1 MGLAFAERRDA
12 ASPPK
17 VRDSSAVVR
26 RTCACGGATGPDGM
40 CDRCRERALRNL
52 QRAAVAAAPQPEVAP
67 HAVHEVLRSPG
78 EPLDAGVRRWME
90 PHLGR
95 DLGDVRVHT
104 DARAADSAR
113 AVAARAY
120 TVGRRIVFG
129 AGAYAPATGDGRRLL
144 AHELTHVAQQE
155 GAPGPPGTLEIGRPG
170 DGAEREAERV
180 SASAAA
186 AEAAGG
192 GARPAVGR
200 AGPIYRPR
208 LQRQGGGAPAPAP
221 TAAPSRTVYLCS
233 KSLDTSPVGSHAFFR
248 IGGAG
253 KGNTTLSLQP
263 VDSSLGADCWQGIPG
278 RDYPSDLD
286 AEGSCEPTAIT
297 ETCLDTQYSA
307 YPIGHYCTLGPNS
320 NTFVGHLARKCGM
333 AKPDPAGWT
342 PGIDG
347 SPPPGGTFAPDKWT
361 TMSGCTTKQCVI
373 NPPAPKGPV
382 IG

>member
-1 MGLAFAERRDA
+1 MGLAFAERRET

-17 VRDSSAVVR
+17 VRDSSAVLR
-26 RTCACGGATGPDGM
+26 RKCACGGDTGPDGM
-40 CDRCRERALRNL
+40 CDQCRERTRRLL
-52 QRAAVAAAPQPEVAP
+52 QRAAVAAAQPEVAP

-113 AVAARAY
+113 MVAARAY

-129 AGAYAPATGDGRRLL
+129 AGAYTPGTDDGRRLL
-144 AHELTHVAQQE
+144 AHELAHVAQQE
-155 GAPGPPGTLEIGRPG
+155 GAAAPGETLEIGKPG

-186 AEAAGG
+186 AEGAGG
-192 GARPAVGR
+192 GARPGVGR

-208 LQRQGGGAPAPAP
+208 LQRQDGGAQAPAPAP
-221 TAAPSRTVYLCS
+221 APSRTVYLCS

-253 KGNTTLSLQP
+253 TGSRTLSLQP
-263 VDSSLGADCWQGIPG
+263 MDAGGDCWQGVPAY
-278 RDYPSDLD
+278 DYPSDVN
-286 AEGSCEPTAIT
+286 AKGSCQATAIT
-297 ETCLDTQYSA
+297 ESCLDAEYRA
-307 YPIGHYCTLGPNS
+307 YPVGHYCTYGPNS

-333 AKPDPAGWT
+333 AKVDPTGWT
-342 PGIDG
+342 PGIDDA
-347 SPPPGGTFAPDKWT
+347 PPPAGTFAPSKWNT
-361 TMSGCTTKQCVI
+361 LAGCSQKECKVKSLE
-373 NPPAPKGPV
+373 KG
-382 IG
+382 